1 VDGTARVTL
10 WESRTMPDLHYKK
23 GAEQSAPFL
32 FLFANYFARKVTSMG
47 ESK

>member
-1 VDGTARVTL
+1 
-10 WESRTMPDLHYKK
+10 MPDLNYKK

-32 FLFANYFARKVTSMG
+32 FLFCNTFTSLG

>member
-1 VDGTARVTL
+1 
-10 WESRTMPDLHYKK
+10 MPDLHYKK

-32 FLFANYFARKVTSMG
+32 FFFAITSMG